1 MPPPPSLSTSESA
14 GAPPPALAVD
24 AAALSRWLETSVP
37 SYPRGA
43 PVAVTKF
50 SHGQSNPT
58 YLVQVGRGDGWGAG
72 SGRGVP
78 AGANAPAHR
87 AQAPPSWRAVLRK
100 KPPGAVLATAH
111 AVEREAALLRALDAR
126 VPAPRVLASC
136 DDPAV
141 VGTPF
146 YVMQFVDG
154 RVFVDPGLPE
164 LKEEDRRGTY
174 ASLARALA
182 TLHAVP
188 AASIPPLARAAGR
201 GPSAYGSRQVA
212 VWQGQVA
219 AAVAAGA
226 ASPPPELAALGAFLA
241 AAAPAVDTGTE
252 CVVLHGDYRLDNAVM
267 DRESQGE
274 GGFRPLLGC

>member
-1 MPPPPSLSTSESA
+1 M
-14 GAPPPALAVD
+14 
-24 AAALSRWLETSVP
+24 
-37 SYPRGA
+37 
-43 PVAVTKF
+43 
-50 SHGQSNPT
+50 
-58 YLVQVGRGDGWGAG
+58 
-72 SGRGVP
+72 
-78 AGANAPAHR
+78 
-87 AQAPPSWRAVLRK
+87 LRK

-241 AAAPAVDTGTE
+241 AAAPAVDAGTE